1 MLPWMVVYDNRYG
14 RWLSEFWAM
23 LATLPDDQVAFL
35 RTDFAQSI
43 TGNPYSNMAWD
54 MWIECTMIRAN
65 FLAYLV
71 RHPVKQHHPSPIGH
85 GLELSAGRCRPV
97 RHTMPALPL
106 QLPVQTPAE
115 ESEDDAG
122 DDGCEDEDDDAQ
134 RRICARLELDV
145 SESSETESSDSD

>member
-1 MLPWMVVYDNRYG
+1 MPTSAKRKTMKNKSFILLP
-14 RWLSEFWAM
+14 
-23 LATLPDDQVAFL
+23 PDADSL
-35 RTDFAQSI
+35 RQH
-43 TGNPYSNMAWD
+43 
-54 MWIECTMIRAN
+54 CIRAN
-65 FLAYLV
+65 YLAYLV
-71 RHPVKQHHPSPIGH
+71 RHPVKLHHPSPIGH

-115 ESEDDAG
+115 ESDDDAG
-122 DDGCEDEDDDAQ
+122 DDGCEDEDDDVQ